1 MMCYA
6 LSYYWLNCYIGY
18 VLDTQ
23 SLHQTIGKNIKDNKG
38 KKCTD
43 FDIKG
48 QLIFKFH
55 LVQILTFI
63 RIKL

>member
-23 SLHQTIGKNIKDNKG
+23 SLNKTIGKKIKDNQG
-38 KKCTD
+38 ILRIKKCTD

-48 QLIFKFH
+48 QLIFKFY
-55 LVQILTFI
+55 LV
-63 RIKL
+63 